1 MQVTHLPW
9 PGHTHLNLDLC
20 APTPRPAPQSMYKSY
35 TRLPA
40 QLLLDPS
47 PDGPLAIIASACGE
61 HMKAK
66 ALKRIDWSAP
76 QSRKEVGGHG
86 CRSTL
91 CSPRAGTPA
100 GAAAAFTPSQQEGT
114 RQQYSLG
121 LLTHACGL
129 LFSLSH
135 KPVLLPAAPTPW
147 CQQNLELLARIRAEL
162 LRGGYVRTPCVYVH
176 PACGAAAPKLQEA
189 VRGLKGEVAQSEGA
203 SGVTHVVHPFG
214 DGGDPDK
221 GERYARTLE
230 VRGARG
236 GTGQEWVQGRQ
247 SQGGAQP
254 SGTAMPVPRGA
265 EARSIQPHIDTPPL
279 PGSAHGS
286 VTSHSRACQLG
297 IPCLHP
303 LNKPPPRWGAPHP
316 APPAG
321 QGRPGARAL
330 ALPARLVRRVGARR
344 RRAAAHAAAPPAAR
358 PLARQHALADRL

>member
-1 MQVTHLPW
+1 MATVGPISQPDQPQTCAVGKRSGFVEKDYYSHGDFSEQLEPLVAR
-9 PGHTHLNLDLC
+9 LNSGSSGVKYDKRTLQALVAGLHQFQEDALGVN
-20 APTPRPAPQSMYKSY
+20 SMYKSY

-76 QSRKEVGGHG
+76 QSRKE
-86 CRSTL
+86 
-91 CSPRAGTPA
+91 
-100 GAAAAFTPSQQEGT
+100 
-114 RQQYSLG
+114 
-121 LLTHACGL
+121 
-129 LFSLSH
+129 
-135 KPVLLPAAPTPW
+135 
-147 CQQNLELLARIRAEL
+147 NLELLARIRAEL

-230 VRGARG
+230 VKGAQARVHWLYLPDSYD
-236 GTGQEWVQGRQ
+236 EWV
-247 SQGGAQP
+247 P
-254 SGTAMPVPRGA
+254 
-265 EARSIQPHIDTPPL
+265 
-279 PGSAHGS
+279 
-286 VTSHSRACQLG
+286 
-297 IPCLHP
+297 
-303 LNKPPPRWGAPHP
+303 
-316 APPAG
+316 
-321 QGRPGARAL
+321 
-330 ALPARLVRRVGARR
+330 
-344 RRAAAHAAAPPAAR
+344 AAHAAAPPAAR